1 MDLDQSIHSEEEDD
15 IQEDDIEEP
24 SATPLWK
31 YVTKVPVEKG
41 SKGGGG
47 SAKFICNFGCH
58 VKPYTGSYSRV
69 RAHLIGVPPGQKKQG
84 VQVCAKLTHDDIELL
99 KKEESD
105 AKRMFGNSKARKKLP
120 IEHQVCDQATV
131 KGTVD
136 NMFHI
141 TRREDVDQKIASC
154 LYQNGVPFNIVR
166 SPSWADLVHAI
177 NTAPKGYKSP
187 NYEKVRTSLL
197 DKEQIKVQQALTPLM
212 QDWST
217 HGVSIIS
224 DGWSNLRNEA
234 LVNVMAVSGGRAIF
248 IRAYEVSAVEKNA
261 ANIAE
266 LLFKAIDYVG
276 PSNVVQV
283 VTDNAANC
291 KAAGGIIQ
299 RKHPHVF
306 WSGCLAHT
314 LNLLMKDIAKSK
326 DPALS
331 FVDETYKKGKAMV
344 KYIKNHSSSQALFKS
359 FSQLQLLK
367 AKKTRFGHHYIVM
380 HRLEKVRSALVSMVL
395 SSQWGNLRRSSS
407 APEEH
412 DNVRDTIM
420 NDDFWR
426 KVKRIL
432 RITKPIYRMLR
443 FSDTDKTVIGE
454 VYEQMDTMLGQIK
467 DILSNDPVVYNL
479 IHTLVVARWD
489 KMNIPLHCL
498 AYVLVPR
505 YYTNAWL
512 LKPTPGGG
520 RRKKPHTDSEVQRGY
535 LEAIEKIIQ
544 DPTEAGMIRQQISDF
559 VSNKGVFAQPQAVH
573 DRATMTALSWWHLYG
588 RVAPALLSLALK
600 VLSQSVNTSCA
611 QRCWSTYSYIHSV
624 KRNRLNNE
632 RAEKLV
638 FVHYNQRL
646 LSRYRNDYEKFKNWD
661 VLGDDANIEEDL
673 LTMEARENVS
683 LSESEDEAVPG
694 NNSIPT
700 PSPASATSS
709 SCPSP
714 SLPSPSPEQTV
725 AQRRLER
732 ARGKKQKK

>member
-1 MDLDQSIHSEEEDD
+1 MDLDRSIHFEEEDD

-47 SAKFICNFGCH
+47 STKFICNFGYQ
-58 VKPYTGSYSRV
+58 VKPYTGSYLRV

-105 AKRMFGNSKARKKLP
+105 AKRMFGNSKARKKNSPL
-120 IEHQVCDQATV
+120 
-131 KGTVD
+131 
-136 NMFHI
+136 NS
-141 TRREDVDQKIASC
+141 RREDADQKIASC

-197 DKEQIKVQQALTPLM
+197 DKEQIKVQLALTPSM

-234 LVNVMAVSGGRAIF
+234 LVNVMAVSSSRAIF
-248 IRAYEVSAVEKNA
+248 ISAYEVSAVEKNA

-266 LLFKAIDYVG
+266 LLFKAIDYIG
-276 PSNVVQV
+276 PSNVVQF

-291 KAAGGIIQ
+291 KATGGIIQ

-326 DPALS
+326 DLALS
-331 FVDETYKKGKAMV
+331 FIDETYKKGQAVV

-380 HRLEKVRSALVSMVL
+380 HRIEKVRSALVSMVL

-426 KVKRIL
+426 KAKRIL

-443 FSDTDKTVIGE
+443 FSDTDKAVIE
-454 VYEQMDTMLGQIK
+454 WKKEMKRL
-467 DILSNDPVVYNL
+467 
-479 IHTLVVARWD
+479 
-489 KMNIPLHCL
+489 
-498 AYVLVPR
+498 R

-512 LKPTPGGG
+512 LKPAPGGG
-520 RRKKPHTDSEVQRGY
+520 RRKKPHTDSEVQRGF
-535 LEAIEKIIQ
+535 LEAIEIIIQ
-544 DPTEAGMIRQQISDF
+544 DPIEAGLIRQQISDF
-559 VSNKGVFAQPQAVH
+559 VSKKGVFAQPQAVH
-573 DRATMTALSWWHLYG
+573 DRPTMTALSWWHLYG
-588 RVAPALLSLALK
+588 GVAPALLSLALK

-611 QRCWSTYSYIHSV
+611 ERCWSTYSYIHSV

-638 FVHYNQRL
+638 FVHYNKRL

-661 VLGDDANIEEDL
+661 VLDDDANIEEDL
-673 LTMEARENVS
+673 S
-683 LSESEDEAVPG
+683 
-694 NNSIPT
+694 
-700 PSPASATSS
+700 
-709 SCPSP
+709 
-714 SLPSPSPEQTV
+714 
-725 AQRRLER
+725 
-732 ARGKKQKK
+732 